1 MHDKAVYCFSVVHAK
16 VGKEGTMNYNCLFE
30 IIYKNC
36 SLLDTFVMNNE
47 SNIKQKN

>member
-16 VGKEGTMNYNCLFE
+16 VGKEGTMNYNCLFD

-36 SLLDTFVMNNE
+36 SLLDICKKIYIPNE
-47 SNIKQKN
+47 Q